1 MLVNHAKTVTK
12 SDYIFYVRSTS
23 HLKRRD
29 VLRRLV
35 VCGKSVVAP
44 KLKTYDK
51 VRYARVIRV
60 HDNSKWNIKLNE
72 SLSFVKAALSAG
84 NKTET
89 QRKILAGVNFLTLE
103 DDPKFWFTVN
113 VRPSQLNENAK
124 M

>member
-89 QRKILAGVNFLTLE
+89 KQKILGGVNFLTLE
-103 DDPKFWFTVN
+103 DDPKFWFPVK